1 MKKHLGIAAF
11 AVVLAAASTS
21 SFAADPGAFFINGNL
36 GQSNFHDHED
46 FNDSNTDT
54 SATLRAGYYWQ
65 SDVVDF
71 GVEAGYASMGTAKGS
86 LLGPNLSTFN
96 FAAKVTGPLAG
107 ATIKYKFQ
115 NKMFLSARAGYFGST
130 IKLSGDGFGSQSKS
144 EGGSYIGAG
153 VGYDITPQFSLGVN
167 WDEYRARASFYGI
180 GTKLGI
186 TSISGFAEYRF

>member
-11 AVVLAAASTS
+11 AAVLAAVSTS
-21 SFAADPGAFFINGNL
+21 SFAADPGAFFINANV
-36 GQSNFHDHED
+36 GQSNFHDQAD
-46 FNDSNTDT
+46 FSSSNTAT

-65 SDVVDF
+65 SEVVDF
-71 GVEAGYASMGTAKGS
+71 GVEGGYASMGSAKGS
-86 LLGPNLSTFN
+86 LAIPGYPPLNY
-96 FAAKVTGPLAG
+96 AAKVSGPLAG

-115 NKMFLSARAGYFGST
+115 NKMFLSARAGYFGSK
-130 IKLSGDGFGSQSKS
+130 IKLSGDGLGSQSKS

-153 VGYDITPQFSLGVN
+153 VGYDLTPQFSLGVN

-180 GTKLGI
+180 GTRLGI